1 MMKTSILLLLTAE
14 VALAQFGFDTNIVED
29 GAAFVEDPQDFAE
42 GKINEIE
49 EAGTAFVDDP
59 QEFAEDFAEEK
70 INDFVEDGTT
80 VVEIGSD
87 LVQEGEFDFDKA
99 ADLVTDN
106 SMAAALAEELAR

>member
-1 MMKTSILLLLTAE
+1 M
-14 VALAQFGFDTNIVED
+14 
-29 GAAFVEDPQDFAE
+29 
-42 GKINEIE
+42 
-49 EAGTAFVDDP
+49 
-59 QEFAEDFAEEK
+59 
-70 INDFVEDGTT
+70 EDGTT